1 MSDRAL
7 DRLTTLQDGLVRA
20 LDSGDV
26 TAIEAAIGS
35 LAAAADEI
43 RAGGRQAGSGEA
55 ARAALAANQAAQIRV
70 NFLTDRIRRRL
81 AAFTALREP
90 VATGLTYSPNRG

>member
-7 DRLTTLQDGLVRA
+7 DRLTSLQEALVQA

-26 TAIEAAIGS
+26 TAIETAIES

-43 RAGGRQAGSGEA
+43 RAGGRQAGSRKTA
-55 ARAALAANQAAQIRV
+55 QAALSANHAAQVRV
-70 NFLTDRIRRRL
+70 NFLTDQVRRRL
-81 AAFTALREP
+81 AAFTALRAP
-90 VATGLTYSPNRG
+90 IATALTYSPNRG

>member
-7 DRLTTLQDGLVRA
+7 DRLTGLQEGLVRA

-26 TAIEAAIGS
+26 TAIETAIES

-43 RAGGRQAGSGEA
+43 RAGGRQSGSRKA
-55 ARAALAANQAAQIRV
+55 AQAALAANHAAQVRV
-70 NFLTDRIRRRL
+70 NFLTDKIRRRL
-81 AAFTALREP
+81 TAFTALRNP
-90 VATGLTYSPNRG
+90 VATTLTYSPNRG